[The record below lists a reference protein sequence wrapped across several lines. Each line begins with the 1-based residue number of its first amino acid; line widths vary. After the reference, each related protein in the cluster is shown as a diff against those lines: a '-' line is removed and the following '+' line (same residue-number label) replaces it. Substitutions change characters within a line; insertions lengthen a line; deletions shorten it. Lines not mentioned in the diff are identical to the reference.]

1 MDNKRLKK
9 VLKPLIKQCIK
20 EVIFEEGVL
29 SSLISEVVK
38 GTEMTT
44 IKEKNSPTAAIEKR
58 SSQNLENKK
67 MRKQMK
73 ESRKKLLDAL
83 GKDAYN
89 GINVFEG
96 TKPLT
101 ERQATGASPRSALE
115 NVDPKDPG
123 VDISNTP
130 GANIWKDLIK

>member
-1 MDNKRLKK
+1 
-9 VLKPLIKQCIK
+9 
-20 EVIFEEGVL
+20 
-29 SSLISEVVK
+29 
-38 GTEMTT
+38 
-44 IKEKNSPTAAIEKR
+44 
-58 SSQNLENKK
+58 
-67 MRKQMK
+67 MK

-115 NVDPKDPG
+115 NVDPKDHG
-123 VDISNTP
+123 VDISNIP